1 MYAWESNPNN
11 SGQVG
16 NSTYGLSI
24 TPKFILSNIGCIS
37 CGDNFTMAVT
47 RNGKVYGWGSNDVG
61 QLGINNSSFYE
72 SKNML
77 RQTTMQISMQRNT
90 FFGGQIAIPQAGGAN
105 NFENKNM
112 TPQLVGIPESLIVGN
127 SLFDKAVNE
136 EGDKAK
142 QDH

>member
-1 MYAWESNPNN
+1 MYAWESSPNN
-11 SGQVG
+11 SGQVD
-16 NSTYGLSI
+16 NSTYELSI
-24 TPKFILSNIGCIS
+24 TPKLILSNIGCIS

-61 QLGINNSSFYE
+61 QLGINNFSLYE

-77 RQTTMQISMQRNT
+77 RQTSMQRT
-90 FFGGQIAIPQAGGAN
+90 LFSGQNATIPQAGGAN

-112 TPQLVGIPESLIVGN
+112 TPQMVGIPESLIVGN

-142 QDH
+142 QD